1 MIFKYYQIYLHLFKF
16 ETLNLII
23 IDLLMMDRKS
33 FEESGLIKIKGFKYD
48 TSIELQKSLYM
59 VDALRGMYDFRIET
73 TGVTILKNLRNDNT
87 QKITLDNLINDIQI
101 RLHHE
106 ICEYFRNTDIPVG
119 TAATGNYSI
128 NLGEFHPYKIIQSRE
143 QSGAAPMGKVE
154 YNVRLF
160 YHLFSTIDNINKA
173 INNIIYLKESLEE
186 RCGQIEAEAGGKVVK
201 LNGMDS
207 GVVTEHRSIVDWVDD
222 RIVVCEEFLT
232 FDELY
237 DDWEGYCDD
246 EGIHQKQR
254 PEKKEIKSILM
265 KMQDK
270 TDYGL
275 TLGKNNSVGAPNGTK
290 RRPKFNFKVIE

>member
-1 MIFKYYQIYLHLFKF
+1 
-16 ETLNLII
+16 
-23 IDLLMMDRKS
+23 MDRNS
-33 FEESGLIKIKGFKYD
+33 WEESGLMNIKGGRYD

-59 VDALRGMYDFRIET
+59 VDALRGIYDFKIET
-73 TGVTILKNLRNDNT
+73 TGITIIKILRNDNT

-119 TAATGNYSI
+119 TGFGSGI
-128 NLGEFHPYKIIQSRE
+128 NLGEFHPYKVSQSRE
-143 QSGAAPMGKVE
+143 AHLQVGKVE

-186 RCGQIEAEAGGKVVK
+186 RCEAEAEGKIVK

-207 GVVTEHRSIVDWVDD
+207 GVVTEHRSIVEWINDC
-222 RIVVCEEFLT
+222 IVVCEEFST

-254 PEKKEIKSILM
+254 PEKKEIKAILM

-275 TLGKNNSVGAPNGTK
+275 TLGKKKSDGTRNGTK
-290 RRPKFNFKVIE
+290 MRPKFNFKVIDE

>member
-1 MIFKYYQIYLHLFKF
+1 
-16 ETLNLII
+16 
-23 IDLLMMDRKS
+23 MMDRKS

-59 VDALRGMYDFRIET
+59 VDALRGIYDFKIET

-119 TAATGNYSI
+119 TGFGSGI
-128 NLGEFHPYKIIQSRE
+128 NLGEFHPYKVSRARE
-143 QSGAAPMGKVE
+143 AHLQVGKVE

-186 RCGQIEAEAGGKVVK
+186 RCGQIEAEAEGKVVK

-222 RIVVCEEFLT
+222 RIVVCEEFST

-237 DDWEGYCDD
+237 DDWEGYCHD
-246 EGIHQKQR
+246 EGIHHKHR
-254 PEKKEIKSILM
+254 PEKKDIKTMLL

-275 TLGKNNSVGAPNGTK
+275 VVGKKRSDNAQNGTK
-290 RRPKFNFKVIE
+290 CNPKFNFKVIDDLNEWW

>member
-1 MIFKYYQIYLHLFKF
+1 
-16 ETLNLII
+16 
-23 IDLLMMDRKS
+23 MDRKP

-119 TAATGNYSI
+119 TAATGQYSI
-128 NLGEFHPYKIIQSRE
+128 NLGGFHPYKVIQSRE
-143 QSGAAPMGKVE
+143 QSGAGTMGKVE

-186 RCGQIEAEAGGKVVK
+186 RCEAEGKIVK

-207 GVVTEHRSIVDWVDD
+207 GVVTEHLSIVEWIND
-222 RIVVCEEFLT
+222 RIVVCEEFST
-232 FDELY
+232 IDELY
-237 DDWEGYCDD
+237 DDWESYCDD
-246 EGIHQKQR
+246 EGIHPKQR
-254 PEKKEIKSILM
+254 PEKKEIKAILM
-265 KMQDK
+265 QMQDK
-270 TDYGL
+270 TDYGIQ
-275 TLGKNNSVGAPNGTK
+275 LGKKYSDGAPNGTK
-290 RRPKFNFKVIE
+290 FRPKFNFKVIDE